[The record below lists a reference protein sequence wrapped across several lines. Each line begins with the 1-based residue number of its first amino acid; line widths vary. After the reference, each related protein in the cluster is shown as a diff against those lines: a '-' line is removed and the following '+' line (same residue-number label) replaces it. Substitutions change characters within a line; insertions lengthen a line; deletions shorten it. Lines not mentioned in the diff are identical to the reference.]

1 MIVAKKGLFYLSIG
15 VYALLRLLFPPL
27 ELTGDSYGYAC
38 EILTGDLWNAHHLL
52 HKYIV
57 NDIWLVLEPL
67 KLFKNPLTFY
77 RTLHLATAL
86 ASLFVLMR
94 ILELR
99 HWSYTRIYLALLFI
113 TSGFAFIKY
122 SVENEVYFYPI
133 LISLIGSLQFE
144 KGKPIRAAILLGFAT
159 LFHQIHIFWLLGLL
173 FPKDWRKYTHYYP
186 LAIGLFV
193 PVLTYTVIGLA
204 SQTPLYTLLFHDVQE
219 GLVQTIPNATNFIL
233 YFVNTTRVFI
243 QVHGDIAL
251 FWNLWNPY
259 YSGIALLNFIFVLI
273 GLIIYLRERRYTYVK
288 TDWYRPYIIA
298 FCLQSLFACYSVGNI
313 EFMIVL
319 PFLFILTLRN
329 GSLLKHSLLF
339 SISLLFWNSSQWAIP
354 MAKTRPNRIN
364 DIIQISDRIIRADI
378 SGEARKTDATVIHT
392 TNAVRIQNAFQYQYL
407 YDSLQSDKQTDP
419 LTRKPNLAFKEY
431 VADSIKSGDYVLN
444 YLHGR
449 LNRAKVTYTE
459 IEPKS
464 LKELKFNRLYRDTG
478 ISGVMELYR
487 VTQKKTPD
495 S

>member
-1 MIVAKKGLFYLSIG
+1 MGI
-15 VYALLRLLFPPL
+15 YALLRFLFPPL

-38 EILTGDLWNAHHLL
+38 EIITGDLWNAHHLL

-77 RTLHLATAL
+77 RTLHLAIAM

-133 LISLIGSLQFE
+133 FISLIGSLQFE

-173 FPKDWRKYTHYYP
+173 FPKDWRKYPQYYP

-193 PVLTYTVIGLA
+193 PILTYTVLGLA
-204 SQTPLYTLLFHDVQE
+204 SQTPLYSLLFNDVQE
-219 GLVQTIPNATNFIL
+219 GLVQTIPNATNFAL
-233 YFVNTTRVFI
+233 YFINTIRVFM

-259 YSGIALLNFIFVLI
+259 YSGIALLIFVFVLI
-273 GLIIYLRERRYTYVK
+273 GLVIYLRERRFTYQK
-288 TDWYRPYIIA
+288 IDWYRPYVIA
-298 FCLQSLFACYSVGNI
+298 FCLQSLFAWYSVGNI
-313 EFMIVL
+313 EFMILL

-339 SISLLFWNSSQWAIP
+339 SIGLLFWNSSQWAIP
-354 MAKTRPNRIN
+354 MAKTKPNRIN
-364 DIIQISDRIIRADI
+364 DIIQISDRIIRADL
-378 SGEARKTDATVIHT
+378 SGEAQRTEATIIHT
-392 TNAVRIQNAFQYQYL
+392 ADAARIQNAFQYQQL
-407 YDSLQSDKQTDP
+407 CDSIFATKQNDISIN
-419 LTRKPNLAFKEY
+419 KPIVVFKEY
-431 VADSIKSGDYVLN
+431 HADSIKRGDYVIS
-444 YLHGR
+444 YVHGR
-449 LNRAKVTYTE
+449 LNRAKITFTDSKP
-459 IEPKS
+459 IS
-464 LKELKFNRLYRDTG
+464 RSELELTRLYRDTG

-487 VTQKKTPD
+487 VSQKE
-495 S
+495 

>member
-1 MIVAKKGLFYLSIG
+1 MGI
-15 VYALLRLLFPPL
+15 YALLRFLFPPL

-38 EILTGDLWNAHHLL
+38 EIIQGDLWSSHHLL
-52 HKYIV
+52 HKYII
-57 NDIWLVLEPL
+57 NDVWLVLEPL

-77 RTLHLATAL
+77 RTLHLAAAL
-86 ASLFVLMR
+86 ASLLVLMR

-99 HWSYTRIYLALLFI
+99 RWSYTRIYLALLFI

-173 FPKDWRKYTHYYP
+173 FPKEWRKYAQYYP

-193 PVLTYTVIGLA
+193 PVLTYTVLGLA
-204 SQTPLYTLLFHDVQE
+204 TQTPLFNLLFHDVQE
-219 GLVQTIPNATNFIL
+219 GLVQTIPNASNFAL
-233 YFVNTTRVFI
+233 YFINTIRVFM

-259 YSGIALLNFIFVLI
+259 YSGIALLIFIFVLI
-273 GLIIYLRERRYTYVK
+273 GLLIYIRERRFTYQQ
-288 TDWYRPYIIA
+288 TDWYRPYVIA
-298 FCLQSLFACYSVGNI
+298 FGLQSLFAWYSVGNI
-313 EFMIVL
+313 EFMILL
-319 PFLFILTLRN
+319 PFLFVLTLRN

-339 SISLLFWNSSQWAIP
+339 SIGLLFWNSSQWTIP
-354 MAKTRPNRIN
+354 MAKTRPNRIQ
-364 DIIQISDRIIRADI
+364 DIIQISDRIVRADLL
-378 SGEARKTDATVIHT
+378 GEAQPTAAAIIHT
-392 TNAVRIQNAFQYQYL
+392 TDAARIQNTFQYQFL
-407 YDSLQSDKQTDP
+407 YDSLHAEKP
-419 LTRKPNLAFKEY
+419 ANRLIRKPLLEFKEY
-431 VADSIKSGDYVLN
+431 QLDSIKPGDYVLN

-449 LNRAKVTYTE
+449 LNRAKVTFTE
-459 IEPKS
+459 MEPQS
-464 LKELKFNRLYRDTG
+464 IKELKFIRLYRDTG

-487 VTQKKTPD
+487 VSHQNNPD

>member
-1 MIVAKKGLFYLSIG
+1 MAKKGLFWLSIG
-15 VYALLRLLFPPL
+15 IYALLRFLFPPL

-38 EILTGDLWNAHHLL
+38 EIITGDLWNAHHLL

-57 NDIWLVLEPL
+57 NDVWLVLEPL

-77 RTLHLATAL
+77 RTLHLASAL

-173 FPKDWRKYTHYYP
+173 FPKDWRKYSQYYP
-186 LAIGLFV
+186 LAIALFV
-193 PVLTYTVIGLA
+193 PFLTYTVIGLA
-204 SQTPLYTLLFHDVQE
+204 SKTPLYTLLFHDVQE
-219 GLVQTIPNATNFIL
+219 GLVQTIPNASNFAL
-233 YFVNTTRVFI
+233 YFINTIRVFM

-259 YSGIALLNFIFVLI
+259 YSGIAILIFVFVLI
-273 GLIIYLRERRYTYVK
+273 GLVIYLRERRFTYLQS
-288 TDWYRPYIIA
+288 DWYRPYVIA
-298 FCLQSLFACYSVGNI
+298 FCLQSLFAWYSVGNI
-313 EFMIVL
+313 EFMILL
-319 PFLFILTLRN
+319 PFLFVLTLRN

-339 SISLLFWNSSQWAIP
+339 SIGLLFWNSSQWAIP
-354 MAKTRPNRIN
+354 MAKTRPNRIH
-364 DIIQISDRIIRADI
+364 DIIHISDRIVRADLL
-378 SGEARKTDATVIHT
+378 GEAQRTAATIIYTTDA
-392 TNAVRIQNAFQYQYL
+392 ARIQNANQYQQL
-407 YDSLQSDKQTDP
+407 YDSIHSNIQTDS
-419 LTRKPNLAFKEY
+419 LIRKPRLLFKEY
-431 VADSIKSGDYVLN
+431 NADSIKPGNYVIN
-444 YLHGR
+444 YLNGR
-449 LNRAKVTYTE
+449 LNRAKLTYAE
-459 IEPKS
+459 ITPKS
-464 LKELKFNRLYRDTG
+464 HKELEFTRLYRDTG

-487 VTQKKTPD
+487 ISQKSTY
-495 S
+495 